1 MLKNNSFSQTVGS
14 RKLAVSLLV
23 VTLMM
28 FYSGSVWAAADKILI
43 RCGSIQAENFY
54 LHQYVKKYAELVSEK
69 TGGRV
74 EVKLFPSSVLGNER
88 DMIEGLRMGTL
99 EAVLGYTAVQATIE
113 PRIDV
118 LNLPYIFKDYE
129 HVHKV
134 LNGPIGDELGDSL
147 FKKSNIRVL
156 FWVDHAFRQVFT
168 RDKAIK
174 TIDDFKGL
182 KIRTPESAVYISIF
196 RALGANPT
204 PLPFGEI
211 YTAVQTKVV
220 DGHEQEYSGMLSM
233 KFYEVEKHCAVT
245 DHLYNGSALYVSE
258 TFLQTLPKDIQDVLK
273 KSAVDAGMWFRNS
286 GGGAVQEAARKDL
299 EKLGLKVEYPSKAAL
314 QKILYPLQ
322 DDFAKKIGA
331 TDLLSRIRKLAN

>member
-1 MLKNNSFSQTVGS
+1 MVKGNSFSREVGF
-14 RKLAVSLLV
+14 RKWVVSLLA
-23 VTLMM
+23 VTLMV
-28 FYSGSVWAAADKILI
+28 FLSGSVWAADKIII

-54 LHQYVKKYAELVSEK
+54 LHQYIKKYADLVTER

-99 EAVLGYTAVQATIE
+99 EAVLGYTAVTATIE

-118 LNLPYIFKDYE
+118 INLPYIFKDYE

-134 LNGPIGDELGDSL
+134 LNGPIGDELGESL
-147 FKKSNIRVL
+147 LKKSNVRVM

-168 RDKAIK
+168 RDKVIK
-174 TIDDFKGL
+174 NISDFKGL
-182 KIRTPESAVYISIF
+182 KIRTPESPVYIAIF

-233 KFYEVEKHCAVT
+233 KFYEVEKNCAVT
-245 DHLYNGSALYVSE
+245 NHLYNGSALYFSE
-258 TFLQTLPKDIQDVLK
+258 MFLKSLPADIQDILK
-273 KSAVDAGMWFRNS
+273 KSAVDAGMWFRNA
-286 GGGAVQEAARKDL
+286 GGGAVQDAAKKDL
-299 EKLGLKVEYPSKAAL
+299 EKLGLKVSNPAQADLVKV
-314 QKILYPLQ
+314 LYPLQ
-322 DDFAKKIGA
+322 DEFAKKTGI
-331 TDLLSRIRKLAN
+331 TDLVSRIRKLAN